1 MKMLETKDLIL
12 EKAKFEDWRAM
23 YHNVWSRPETA
34 RFMLWKVTV
43 NEEEAKA
50 RMQRTILYQE
60 THEAFLIYEKVHGQA
75 IGFAGI
81 DELEPGI
88 FTDTGIAI
96 GPEFVGRGY
105 GKQTLKLL
113 LRYCSMQLHG
123 NEFRYT
129 TRSENTASKAL
140 ALSCGFIYQ
149 YSRKKMSESGEC
161 YEIET
166 YIRKLE
172 RS

>member
-1 MKMLETKDLIL
+1 MLETKDLIL
-12 EKAKFEDWRAM
+12 AKAKFEDWRTM
-23 YHNVWSRPETA
+23 YRNVWSRPETA
-34 RFMLWKVTV
+34 RFMLWKVTE

-50 RMQRTILYQE
+50 RMHRTILYQE
-60 THEAFLIYEKVHGQA
+60 THEAFLIYEKLHGQA

-81 DELEPGI
+81 GELEPGI
-88 FTDTGIAI
+88 YTDTGIAI

-105 GKQTLKLL
+105 GKQTLELL

-123 NEFRYT
+123 KEFRYT
-129 TRSENTASKAL
+129 TRSENAASKAL

-149 YSRKKMSESGEC
+149 YSREKMSESGER